1 MVLSKFRPQ
10 PIKQEPTKQE
20 AADPSQRDDGG
31 EMLVK
36 AGMVKSGDTMRD
48 ESQPAETREQQSP
61 PVWIDLV
68 SPTPEEI
75 TSVEQS
81 LSLEIPT
88 RAEMEEI
95 ELSSRLYEE
104 NGVLFMTAPV
114 LHGAATDT
122 PATTAITFILT
133 RTALVTLRYAD
144 PLPIQAFARRAE
156 RVPHLVSTPEIVL
169 LGLLE
174 QIVDRLAD
182 IMEATTLNL
191 ESISRSIFHK
201 GRRKG
206 ASDDFEALLRQLGH
220 AGDLSTKA
228 KESLLGLNRLALFLS
243 TQSRLK
249 KDGKTRLKSLVRDIA
264 SITEHSNF
272 IANKVTFLLDAT
284 LGLINIEQNNIVK
297 IFTVASVA
305 FLPPTLIASIY
316 GMNFHILPELDWE
329 FGYPFAILLM
339 ILSAVLPFWYFR
351 RRGWL

>member
-1 MVLSKFRPQ
+1 MVLRKYRPQ
-10 PIKQEPTKQE
+10 AVKDVPLDDAVEALIEP
-20 AADPSQRDDGG
+20 ADPSLDVD
-31 EMLVK
+31 
-36 AGMVKSGDTMRD
+36 
-48 ESQPAETREQQSP
+48 QPDAKRPLPELSSATRVSFEP
-61 PVWIDLV
+61 PVWIDMV
-68 SPTPEEI
+68 SPTAAEI
-75 TSVEQS
+75 ASVEQS

-104 NGVLFMTAPV
+104 HGALFMTAPV
-114 LHGAATDT
+114 LHGAASDT
-122 PATTAITFILT
+122 PEATAVTFILT
-133 RTALVTLRYAD
+133 RSALVTLRYAN
-144 PLPIQAFARRAE
+144 PLPLQAFTRRAE
-156 RVPHLVSTPEIVL
+156 RLPHLIASPEIVL

-191 ESISRSIFHK
+191 ESVSRNIFHK

-206 ASDDFEALLRQLGH
+206 ASDDFEAMLRQLGH

-228 KESLLGLNRLALFLS
+228 KESLLGLNRLALFLT

-249 KDGKTRLKSLVRDIA
+249 KEGKTRLKSLVRDIA

-316 GMNFHILPELDWE
+316 GMNFKLLPELDWE
-329 FGYPFAILLM
+329 FGYPFAIALM

>member
-10 PIKQEPTKQE
+10 SAKEIPLNDAVEALIEP
-20 AADPSQRDDGG
+20 ADPATELAHPSAQLPAARRDLEQR
-31 EMLVK
+31 
-36 AGMVKSGDTMRD
+36 
-48 ESQPAETREQQSP
+48 AEIA
-61 PVWIDLV
+61 PVWMDLV
-68 SPTPEEI
+68 SPTAEEVA
-75 TSVEQS
+75 SVEES
-81 LSLEIPT
+81 LGLEIPT

-95 ELSSRLYEE
+95 EHSSRLYEE
-104 NGVLFMTAPV
+104 NDALFMTAPI
-114 LHGAATDT
+114 LHGSATDM
-122 PATTAITFILT
+122 PATTAVTFILG
-133 RTALVTLRYAD
+133 RSALVTLRYAN
-144 PLPIQAFARRAE
+144 PLPLQAFARRAE
-156 RVPHLVSTPEIVL
+156 RLPHLISSPEIVL

-191 ESISRSIFHK
+191 ESVSRNIFHK
-201 GRRKG
+201 GKRKG
-206 ASDDFEALLRQLGH
+206 ASDDFESMLRQLGH

-228 KESLLGLNRLALFLS
+228 KESLLGLNRLLLFLS

-249 KDGKTRLKSLVRDIA
+249 KEGKTRLKSLMRDIA

-316 GMNFHILPELDWE
+316 GMNFHVLPELDWQ

-339 ILSAVLPFWYFR
+339 VLSAVLPFWYFR

>member
-1 MVLSKFRPQ
+1 MVLSKFRSQ
-10 PIKQEPTKQE
+10 TAKQIPLDDAIE
-20 AADPSQRDDGG
+20 ALIDPNDPAHDAAGADARQLG
-31 EMLVK
+31 E
-36 AGMVKSGDTMRD
+36 D
-48 ESQPAETREQQSP
+48 RELQTP
-61 PVWIDLV
+61 PVWIDLI

-75 TSVEQS
+75 ASVEQS

-114 LHGAATDT
+114 LHGAATDM
-122 PATTAITFILT
+122 PATTAVTFILT
-133 RTALVTLRYAD
+133 RNALVTLRYAN
-144 PLPIQAFARRAE
+144 PLPLQAFARRAE
-156 RVPHLVSTPEIVL
+156 RLPQLIHSPEIVL

-191 ESISRSIFHK
+191 ESVSRSIFHK
-201 GRRKG
+201 GKRKG
-206 ASDDFEALLRQLGH
+206 ASDDFEAMLRQLGH

-228 KESLLGLNRLALFLS
+228 KESLLGLNRLLLFLS
-243 TQSRLK
+243 IQSRLK

-316 GMNFHILPELDWE
+316 GMNFHVLPELNWE

>member
-1 MVLSKFRPQ
+1 MVLSKYRPQ
-10 PIKQEPTKQE
+10 ANKDVPLDDAVEALIEP
-20 AADPSQRDDGG
+20 ADPSLEAERPAIKRGDAELLSGAPRVS
-31 EMLVK
+31 LV
-36 AGMVKSGDTMRD
+36 A
-48 ESQPAETREQQSP
+48 
-61 PVWIDLV
+61 PVWIDMV
-68 SPTPEEI
+68 SPTAAEI
-75 TSVEQS
+75 ADVEQS
-81 LSLEIPT
+81 LALEIPT

-104 NGVLFMTAPV
+104 NGALFMTAPV
-114 LHGAATDT
+114 LHGAASDA
-122 PATTAITFILT
+122 PETTAVTFILT
-133 RTALVTLRYAD
+133 RAALVTLRYAN
-144 PLPIQAFARRAE
+144 PLPLQAFTRRAE
-156 RVPHLVSTPEIVL
+156 RMPHLIASPEIVL

-191 ESISRSIFHK
+191 ESVSRNIFHK
-201 GRRKG
+201 GKRKG
-206 ASDDFEALLRQLGH
+206 ASDDFEDMLRQLGH

-228 KESLLGLNRLALFLS
+228 KESLLGLNRLLLFLS

-249 KDGKTRLKSLVRDIA
+249 KEGKMRLKSLMRDIA
-264 SITEHSNF
+264 SITEHGNF

-316 GMNFHILPELDWE
+316 GMNFHVLPELDWE
-329 FGYPFAILLM
+329 FGYPFAIFLM
-339 ILSAVLPFWYFR
+339 IMSAVLPFWYFR

>member
-10 PIKQEPTKQE
+10 SAKEIPLDDAVEALIEP
-20 AADPSQRDDGG
+20 ADPSTETAHPAAQPPVARRDLDQRP
-31 EMLVK
+31 EI
-36 AGMVKSGDTMRD
+36 A
-48 ESQPAETREQQSP
+48 

-68 SPTPEEI
+68 SPTPEEVA
-75 TSVEQS
+75 SVEES
-81 LSLEIPT
+81 LGLEIPT

-95 ELSSRLYEE
+95 EHSSRLYEE
-104 NGVLFMTAPV
+104 NDALFMTAPI
-114 LHGAATDT
+114 LHGSATDM
-122 PATTAITFILT
+122 PATTAVTFVLA
-133 RTALVTLRYAD
+133 RSALVTLRYAN
-144 PLPIQAFARRAE
+144 PLPLQAFARRAE
-156 RVPHLVSTPEIVL
+156 RLPHLISSPEIVL

-191 ESISRSIFHK
+191 ESVSRNIFHK
-201 GRRKG
+201 GKRKG
-206 ASDDFEALLRQLGH
+206 ASDDFEAMLRQLGH

-228 KESLLGLNRLALFLS
+228 KESLLGLNRLLLFLS

-249 KDGKTRLKSLVRDIA
+249 KEGKTRLKSLVRDIA

-316 GMNFHILPELDWE
+316 GMNFHVLPELDWQ